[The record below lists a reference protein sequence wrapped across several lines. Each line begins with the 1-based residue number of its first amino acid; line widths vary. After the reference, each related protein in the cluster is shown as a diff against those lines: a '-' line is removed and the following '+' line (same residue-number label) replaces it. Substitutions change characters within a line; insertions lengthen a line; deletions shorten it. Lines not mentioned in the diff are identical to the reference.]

1 VTVRHGYL
9 LFPQDQ
15 ARRRSSLLVKAV
27 VGGDLAVEHARL
39 RADKVTA
46 TLATPSIVELQP
58 AACHK
63 NMLLRPSSILR
74 WLVAEAVVLRC
85 LTVLAVHHLR
95 LLLGTPFLHR
105 ISVPTISGSKK
116 MIASLSW

>member
-1 VTVRHGYL
+1 VTVRHSYL

-15 ARRRSSLLVKAV
+15 AMHRSSLLVKAV

-39 RADKVTA
+39 QADKVTA
-46 TLATPSIVELQP
+46 TPVTPSIVELQP

-74 WLVAEAVVLRC
+74 WLVAEAVVE
-85 LTVLAVHHLR
+85 AEDIAE
-95 LLLGTPFLHR
+95 LLHVDALDDLYIEKQPR
-105 ISVPTISGSKK
+105 R
-116 MIASLSW
+116 